1 MSAGHTFDEDPL
13 PVSNGFLI
21 TRASSDV
28 AGRAQVQLWV
38 ATDSGPALLRCH
50 DQQPLF
56 FISNTDR
63 ERAQAALQRQSL
75 DMRVSP
81 LDLKTFQQQPVC
93 AVYCRSLQQFF
104 NARRALQQQG
114 MELLES
120 DFRLQDRFLMERF
133 ICGGLRFSGTPV
145 AREGYTE
152 YRDCKVKSAAYK
164 PTLNVLSLDIE
175 CDMDG
180 ELFSIALYG
189 GAEESVSEVLMI
201 GEPQPCPDTQVHW
214 YADEVTLLHGLLQR
228 IQQIDPDVFIG
239 WNLVNFDF
247 RTLLARAEHCGVAFA
262 IGRGG
267 VLPRWRDARDSN
279 QGYIHIP
286 GRVALDGIDGMRS
299 ATYQFDSFA
308 LENVARELLGRGKKA
323 KDVDDRMAEIRHNF
337 HHNKPAL
344 AAYNLEDTRL
354 VWDIFEHTKLLD
366 YLVLRTQLTGLELDR
381 SGGSVAAF
389 TNLYL
394 PRLHRA
400 GYVAPNLPADGG
412 LASPGGYVMSSR
424 PGLYNH
430 VLVLD
435 FKSLYPSIIRTFKI
449 DPLGLIEGL
458 QAPDE
463 SIEGFRGG
471 QFHRHKHFLPD
482 IITSLWQQR
491 DQAKKEH
498 DKARSQAIKI
508 LMNSFYGVLGSG
520 GCRFY
525 DTRLASSIT
534 LRGHD
539 IMQTTARWIEEK
551 GYQVIYGDTDSTFVW
566 LEHCTNSQQAAAI
579 GNKLAT
585 FINERWQRELAE
597 KYNLKC
603 YLELEFETHF
613 SRFLMPTIR
622 GSEAGSKKRY
632 AGLVETSD
640 GEKLVF
646 KGLETVRTD
655 WTELAKQFQVQ
666 LFEKLFHDADPVEL
680 VRTTVENTLQGNC
693 DPQLVYRKRLRRRL
707 DQYQKNVPPHVRAA
721 RLADQRNQEL
731 GKSLKYQ
738 RKGWISYVIT
748 VNGPE
753 PVEYQQSPID
763 YQHYIDRQLKPV
775 AEAILPF
782 VGLEF
787 EEIVGAQMGLL

>member
-1 MSAGHTFDEDPL
+1 MNAGSTDSTTRPAHD
-13 PVSNGFLI
+13 GFLI
-21 TRASSDV
+21 TRASSDI

-38 ATDSGPALLRCH
+38 STDSGPALLRCN

-56 FISNTDR
+56 FISDSDS
-63 ERAQAALQRQSL
+63 ERAQAALQQHGL
-75 DMRVSP
+75 GVQVSP
-81 LDLKTFQQQPVC
+81 LELKTFQQQPVC
-93 AVYCRSLQQFF
+93 AVYCHSLQQFF
-104 NARRALQQQG
+104 NARRAVQQQG
-114 MELLES
+114 IELLES

-145 AREGYTE
+145 VRQGYTE
-152 YRDCKVKSAAYK
+152 YQNCKVKSAPYQ
-164 PTLNVLSLDIE
+164 PTLKVLSLDIE
-175 CDMDG
+175 CDMGG
-180 ELFSIALYG
+180 ELFSIALYSG
-189 GAEESVSEVLMI
+189 GEQQVSEVLMF

-214 YADEVTLLHGLLQR
+214 YSDEVALLHGLLER
-228 IQQIDPDVFIG
+228 IQQLDPDVFIG

-247 RTLLARAEHCGVAFA
+247 RTLLARAEHCKVKFA

-267 VLPRWRDARDSN
+267 ALPRWRDARDSN

-286 GRVALDGIDGMRS
+286 GRVAVDGIDGLRS

-308 LENVARELLGRGKKA
+308 LENVARQLLGRGKKA

-337 HHNKPAL
+337 RHNKPAL

-354 VWDIFEHTKLLD
+354 VWDVFEHTRLLD

-412 LASPGGYVMSSR
+412 LASPGGYVMNSL
-424 PGLYNH
+424 PGLYHH

-458 QAPDE
+458 QSPE
-463 SIEGFRGG
+463 QSIEGFRGG

-491 DQAKKEH
+491 DQAKKEN
-498 DKARSQAIKI
+498 DEARSQAIKI

-534 LRGHD
+534 LRGHE
-539 IMQTTARWIEEK
+539 IMQTTAQWIEEK
-551 GYQVIYGDTDSTFVW
+551 GYRVIYGDTDSTFVW
-566 LEHCTNSQQAAAI
+566 LEHCTNNEQARKI
-579 GNKLAT
+579 GKKLADT
-585 FINERWQRELAE
+585 VNKRWQAELLQ
-597 KYNLKC
+597 KHS
-603 YLELEFETHF
+603 LECHLEIEFETHF

-632 AGLVETSD
+632 AGMVETDD

-655 WTELAKQFQVQ
+655 WTELAKNFQVQ
-666 LFEKLFHDADPVEL
+666 LFEKLFHDADPCEL
-680 VRTTVENTLQGNC
+680 IRCAVQDTLKGNC
-693 DPQLVYRKRLRRRL
+693 DDQLVYRKRLRRRL

-721 RLADQRNQEL
+721 RLADQKNQEQ
-731 GKSLKYQ
+731 GKNLRYQ
-738 RKGWISYVIT
+738 RKGWISYVMT

-753 PVEYQQSPID
+753 PLEYIASPID

-775 AEAILPF
+775 ADAILPF

-787 EEIVGAQMGLL
+787 EEIVSAQMGLL